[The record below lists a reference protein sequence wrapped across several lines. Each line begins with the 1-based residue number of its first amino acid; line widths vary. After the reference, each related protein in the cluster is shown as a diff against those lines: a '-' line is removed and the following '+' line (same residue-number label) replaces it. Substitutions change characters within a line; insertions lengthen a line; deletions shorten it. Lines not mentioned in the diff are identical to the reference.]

1 MSAVTILIGG
11 DGPDAPM
18 RTFRVNGATVQDL
31 GDAAP
36 ARGESVVLVLP
47 GSEVQVRRL
56 AIAARSDAQ
65 ARSAA
70 RYMLEDSFAAPDADV
85 HVAVG
90 EAQDESGQRLVT
102 AISSARLQS
111 WLEACV
117 ARGADPVSVY
127 ADFTVWPTPE
137 HTIDAVD
144 IGALCMVSAG
154 RAGGYAIEADI
165 APALFQKWRAQTA
178 GDMRA
183 LRRHPALTPAWRD
196 AALDMDV
203 SIWTPEASPLLALAR
218 AAADPPDHA
227 PDLRQGDFVRASNA
241 GSPWGFWR
249 AAIAFVLLAFLVQTG
264 AQAVSAWRDARAAKA
279 TLELAERDLRAARPD
294 IGRIVSLR
302 AQVAAIR
309 ADIARSGAHPVL
321 AVNAA
326 LVDTLKANPAVRL
339 DEVRH
344 AEPGRRVTLRISADA
359 PEPLDAFGGALRE
372 KGVAAQLQ
380 ARSPENGRYVAD
392 ILAEAP

>member
-1 MSAVTILIGG
+1 VSAVTILIGG

-18 RTFRVNGATVQDL
+18 RAFRVDGSVAHDL
-31 GDAAP
+31 GVAAP
-36 ARGESVVLVLP
+36 VHGENVVLVLP

-70 RYMLEDSFAAPDADV
+70 RYMLEDSLAAPDADV

-90 EAQDESGQRLVT
+90 DAQDDSGRRLVA
-102 AISSARLQS
+102 AISSARLRS
-111 WLEACV
+111 WIEVCV
-117 ARGADPVSVY
+117 ARGADPSAVY
-127 ADFTVWPTPE
+127 ADFTVWPAPE
-137 HTIDAVD
+137 HTVDAVN

-196 AALDMDV
+196 AALDVDV
-203 SIWTPEASPLLALAR
+203 SPWAPESSPLLVLAR

-227 PDLRQGDFVRASNA
+227 PDLRQGDFARASNA
-241 GSPWGFWR
+241 ASPWGFWR

-309 ADIARSGAHPVL
+309 TDIARSGAHPVL

-326 LVDTLKANPAVRL
+326 LVETLKANPAVRL

-344 AEPGRRVTLRISADA
+344 VEPGRRVTLRISADT
-359 PEPLDAFGGALRE
+359 PEPLDAFGAALRE

-380 ARSPENGRYVAD
+380 ARSPEGGRYVAD
-392 ILAEAP
+392 IVVDAP